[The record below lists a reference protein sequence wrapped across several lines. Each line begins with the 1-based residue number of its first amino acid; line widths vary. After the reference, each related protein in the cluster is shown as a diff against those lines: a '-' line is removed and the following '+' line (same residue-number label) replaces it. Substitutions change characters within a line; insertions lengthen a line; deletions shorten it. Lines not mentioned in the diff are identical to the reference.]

1 MGAMSTSVLTP
12 RVTTLGA
19 PLVAVRASGYSPLGV
34 TAFFTLAAAVSA
46 LIAIFVKPV
55 ALQIGMGLLAA
66 AMIGAGVGI
75 RRVMES
81 TSARTIRID
90 PAAGS
95 VRFIS
100 TRVVRSTFLT
110 VGFLLIAPGLT
121 FLVLQYLAIPS
132 GNPVDFKRW
141 YILGLGLLGLCIVAH
156 ELWILRIPP
165 GLTLTEFGIS
175 GTRGVR
181 LIRLT
186 WDEIAT
192 VGVVD
197 MRGAHLLLKTT
208 AGELIRIAPYW
219 IGSDPNVVAPIIW
232 YFLHNPGQRHL
243 LTDPRAAIQQVE
255 EATVE

>member
-1 MGAMSTSVLTP
+1 MPILRLRLATQG
-12 RVTTLGA
+12 
-19 PLVAVRASGYSPLGV
+19 ASGVAIRPRGYSSLGV
-34 TAFFTLAAAVSA
+34 TAFFALAAAI
-46 LIAIFVKPV
+46 IAVV
-55 ALQIGMGLLAA
+55 AFFAETVAIQVGTGLLA
-66 AMIGAGVGI
+66 GAVLGSGLGI
-75 RRVMES
+75 RGVMES

-100 TRVVRSTFLT
+100 TSVVRSTFLT

-121 FLVLQYLAIPS
+121 FLVLQYLAIPP

-156 ELWILRIPP
+156 ELWILRIPA

-208 AGELIRIAPYW
+208 SGELIRIAPYW
-219 IGSDPNVVAPIIW
+219 IGSDPNVVAPIVW